1 MSTDSTSFGPRKIF
15 GATLGPLIYPLLII
29 ALSGDYYWVEG
40 WLFGVLFVLMIWSI
54 MLYLYIHD
62 PALLKERMNKSS
74 SDQDPKDKWI
84 FKLISA
90 FYIPWLVI
98 IPLDAK
104 RYKWS
109 QHVIGSIPFFWV
121 IKWFNL
127 LLLVI
132 SFYILYLSFVQC
144 TFLSPVVR
152 IQKERKQTVISDGM
166 YGVIRHPM
174 YCGAILMLFST
185 PLFLGS
191 LYGLVFAVILFFVF
205 DYRTTI
211 EEKMLQKGLD
221 GYTEYQKKV
230 KYKFI
235 PYIY

>member
-127 LLLVI
+127 LFTNTEREETNSNIGWDVWCYSTSNVLWRNINAFFNATVSGI
-132 SFYILYLSFVQC
+132 
-144 TFLSPVVR
+144 VVW
-152 IQKERKQTVISDGM
+152 
-166 YGVIRHPM
+166 
-174 YCGAILMLFST
+174 FSVRGDII
-185 PLFLGS
+185 FC
-191 LYGLVFAVILFFVF
+191 V
-205 DYRTTI
+205 
-211 EEKMLQKGLD
+211 
-221 GYTEYQKKV
+221 
-230 KYKFI
+230 
-235 PYIY
+235 

>member
-1 MSTDSTSFGPRKIF
+1 MDIQINFCILHSMACYHSFGCKTIQMVS
-15 GATLGPLIYPLLII
+15 TC
-29 ALSGDYYWVEG
+29 D
-40 WLFGVLFVLMIWSI
+40 
-54 MLYLYIHD
+54 
-62 PALLKERMNKSS
+62 
-74 SDQDPKDKWI
+74 
-84 FKLISA
+84 
-90 FYIPWLVI
+90 
-98 IPLDAK
+98 
-104 RYKWS
+104 
-109 QHVIGSIPFFWV
+109 
-121 IKWFNL
+121 WFNPILLGHQMVHL